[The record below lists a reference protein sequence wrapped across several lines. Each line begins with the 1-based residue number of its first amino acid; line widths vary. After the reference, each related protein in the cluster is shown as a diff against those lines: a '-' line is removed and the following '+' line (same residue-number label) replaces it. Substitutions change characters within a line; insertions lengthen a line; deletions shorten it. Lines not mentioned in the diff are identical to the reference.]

1 MKKFIF
7 VAVVAAALC
16 QSLWGQK
23 FGQFTMRPKGVIDF
37 NSHYIQ
43 TESGNTYQQSELKS
57 PQVSV
62 SDGVY
67 EISGDYVIKDQPPFK
82 FSEKI
87 AKTKNGI
94 DFESTVSR
102 DTGFT
107 DDFALVLYMP
117 TKLYKGKVWIDDS
130 NELKDAQFIAKKI
143 RVVGEKYTLEIS
155 GEFECEMRRYRGKS
169 RRDWGVYD
177 NIRISIN
184 YLKDSETSRSLKL
197 KMRAVKNFVASADM
211 GKAVAPLGLPMPDGT
226 VHFASTQYNITKG
239 VKGLVIP
246 AGKSAAI
253 GGSKKRAKYLEILNG
268 FASLPKDVDALGK
281 VVVSYVDGSSASFD
295 ITKSNSGAIAD
306 GEEPKGATVAWR
318 GEHNGGNAAMYTTE
332 IPLAHKAVRSVKLV
346 NSSGADWKIAAA
358 TYSATQFG
366 VIPNG
371 EYYVMQNDAYCPIE
385 NKRPAVK
392 GSILDMSFA
401 LDAPAGKYGRVKVV
415 NGSFAFEK
423 RPDKPVRF
431 YGANNVFKAN
441 APSHEDAVRLADQYV
456 ALGFNVARI
465 HHYDRLCTT
474 TKNGDSAELDEA
486 VMDRFDFLFNELKK
500 RGVYM
505 TIDFYT
511 TRQLLPSEYDDI
523 KYDGD
528 NMKLVFSASDKG
540 LENLRRFIRNFLTHV
555 NKYTGLA
562 YKDDP
567 ALFSAC
573 IRNESSHVGNR
584 NFVVRTPFDYEA
596 ILPKYEKWLAQNKSK
611 WEGRSERELWQI
623 FQLDVYD
630 QTHAKLLQTVREL
643 APGLI
648 VSDQNH
654 VGGFMTKAM
663 SKTYDF
669 ASQNAYY
676 GHPNYI
682 ETKYT
687 LPQEIRSDPPIGNY
701 GGDTVRA
708 LVAEIFGKPLII
720 TEWNYMSPNPY
731 CSQGAFLVG
740 AYSALNDVGGL
751 CYFAYSH
758 SDGAISNN
766 YNIGG
771 FDFASNPI
779 LTLAHRAAIMMYLR
793 GDVKP
798 ATVSFPI
805 PLLTSFYRNG
815 ATKGSTGNVAEAT
828 YLGLV
833 GRVGHVLA
841 DSVDGAKIPSDAAA
855 VLMSEDAWKSAKFSA
870 PAYDIFSKGKFLKS
884 IAESGRLDKGK
895 IDLENKTFRSS
906 TGELFMDVGK
916 LNWKAITPKTEAY
929 ALLEGQS
936 LRGDFASVKSL
947 TAQASVLISAY
958 DNKPLRDSNRILIL
972 HLTDVMNSRQKFAT
986 PEKDVLLERGER
998 LSAENPLLVRAGKI
1012 RITVDSPLDGFKL
1025 YAVNTAGERL
1035 YEVPIA
1041 RVGGRSILNLS
1052 VSNPKGTSIA
1062 YELINGAL

>member
-1 MKKFIF
+1 MKKFIL

-94 DFESTVSR
+94 DYESTVSR

-226 VHFASTQYNITKG
+226 VHFASTQYNIAKG
-239 VKGLVIP
+239 AKGLVIP

-268 FASLPKDVDALGK
+268 FASLPKDADALGK

-318 GEHNGGNAAMYTTE
+318 GEHNGVNAAMYTTE

-401 LDAPAGKYGRVKVV
+401 LDAP
-415 NGSFAFEK
+415 
-423 RPDKPVRF
+423 
-431 YGANNVFKAN
+431 
-441 APSHEDAVRLADQYV
+441 
-456 ALGFNVARI
+456 
-465 HHYDRLCTT
+465 
-474 TKNGDSAELDEA
+474 
-486 VMDRFDFLFNELKK
+486 
-500 RGVYM
+500 RG
-505 TIDFYT
+505 
-511 TRQLLPSEYDDI
+511 
-523 KYDGD
+523 
-528 NMKLVFSASDKG
+528 
-540 LENLRRFIRNFLTHV
+540 
-555 NKYTGLA
+555 
-562 YKDDP
+562 
-567 ALFSAC
+567 
-573 IRNESSHVGNR
+573 
-584 NFVVRTPFDYEA
+584 
-596 ILPKYEKWLAQNKSK
+596 
-611 WEGRSERELWQI
+611 
-623 FQLDVYD
+623 
-630 QTHAKLLQTVREL
+630 
-643 APGLI
+643 
-648 VSDQNH
+648 
-654 VGGFMTKAM
+654 
-663 SKTYDF
+663 
-669 ASQNAYY
+669 
-676 GHPNYI
+676 
-682 ETKYT
+682 
-687 LPQEIRSDPPIGNY
+687 
-701 GGDTVRA
+701 
-708 LVAEIFGKPLII
+708 
-720 TEWNYMSPNPY
+720 
-731 CSQGAFLVG
+731 
-740 AYSALNDVGGL
+740 
-751 CYFAYSH
+751 
-758 SDGAISNN
+758 
-766 YNIGG
+766 
-771 FDFASNPI
+771 
-779 LTLAHRAAIMMYLR
+779 
-793 GDVKP
+793 
-798 ATVSFPI
+798 
-805 PLLTSFYRNG
+805 
-815 ATKGSTGNVAEAT
+815 
-828 YLGLV
+828 
-833 GRVGHVLA
+833 
-841 DSVDGAKIPSDAAA
+841 
-855 VLMSEDAWKSAKFSA
+855 
-870 PAYDIFSKGKFLKS
+870 
-884 IAESGRLDKGK
+884 
-895 IDLENKTFRSS
+895 
-906 TGELFMDVGK
+906 
-916 LNWKAITPKTEAY
+916 
-929 ALLEGQS
+929 
-936 LRGDFASVKSL
+936 
-947 TAQASVLISAY
+947 
-958 DNKPLRDSNRILIL
+958 
-972 HLTDVMNSRQKFAT
+972 
-986 PEKDVLLERGER
+986 
-998 LSAENPLLVRAGKI
+998 
-1012 RITVDSPLDGFKL
+1012 
-1025 YAVNTAGERL
+1025 NTAG
-1035 YEVPIA
+1035 
-1041 RVGGRSILNLS
+1041 
-1052 VSNPKGTSIA
+1052 
-1062 YELINGAL
+1062 